1 MAKDI
6 KNLDLMIIGGGP
18 AGLSAAIY
26 ASRAKLNL
34 LLLENAL
41 VGGQIRQTFTVEN
54 YPGFKQIDGN
64 ELADR
69 MQQQA
74 IELGAS
80 IEEFDNIIS
89 VKLSDDEKIIETES
103 YIYKL

>member
-1 MAKDI
+1 
-6 KNLDLMIIGGGP
+6 
-18 AGLSAAIY
+18 
-26 ASRAKLNL
+26 
-34 LLLENAL
+34 
-41 VGGQIRQTFTVEN
+41 
-54 YPGFKQIDGN
+54 
-64 ELADR
+64 